1 MFKQIAAGL
10 LFALL
15 AVPAHAAEF
24 EEGTHYS
31 TLNREASSE
40 PEVIE
45 FFSYACGGCNSFQQY
60 MNRLEEAAG
69 DKLEITYMPVGFG
82 RPDFEINQEMFY
94 VMQAYG
100 KVDELHDD
108 VYRRIHVDHKSIR
121 SKGAAREFLAQHGIS
136 EEDYDKAAKS
146 FAIQV
151 RIKRANQ
158 LTRDMQVSSTPTV
171 VVNNR
176 YVVNLAG
183 VTSPDQFVRMV
194 EYLATNP

>member
-10 LFALL
+10 LLALL
-15 AVPAHAAEF
+15 ALPAQAAEF

-45 FFSYACGGCNSFQQY
+45 FFSYACGGCNSFQQF
-60 MNRLEEAAG
+60 MNRLEQAAD
-69 DKLEITYMPVGFG
+69 DKLEINYVPVGFG
-82 RPDFEINQEMFY
+82 RPDFEANQEMFY

-108 VYRRIHVDHKSIR
+108 VFRRIHIDHKSIR
-121 SKGAAREFLAQHGIS
+121 SEGAAKEFLAEHGITS
-136 EEDYDKAAKS
+136 EEYDEAAKS
-146 FAIQV
+146 FATQV
-151 RIKRANQ
+151 RIKRADQ
-158 LTRDMQVSSTPTV
+158 LTRDMRISSTPTV

-183 VTSPDQFVRMV
+183 VTSPEQFVRMV
-194 EYLATNP
+194 KFLAGNP